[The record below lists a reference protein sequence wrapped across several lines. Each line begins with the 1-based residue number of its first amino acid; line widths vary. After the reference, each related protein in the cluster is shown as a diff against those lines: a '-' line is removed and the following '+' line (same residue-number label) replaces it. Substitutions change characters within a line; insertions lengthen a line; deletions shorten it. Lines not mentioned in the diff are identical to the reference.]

1 MWPHVASGH
10 HIRQLGAEGCT
21 CMRRLGLALV
31 TGVEGQG
38 WWTPHSPTARGRGEE
53 QKSEV
58 GESGEH
64 RLRGG
69 YIKREKVFVLNVATD
84 TRPENTTR
92 WNVQVVLSAAEL
104 SPRLEIDLEGAEGD
118 AGVRERLQ
126 GLCGEEGGGWGL
138 GSPTGKGVA
147 GEVNELP
154 LGENLHQ

>member
-1 MWPHVASGH
+1 MSGGPLWPHVASGH

-92 WNVQVVLSAAEL
+92 WNVQVVLSAA
-104 SPRLEIDLEGAEGD
+104 
-118 AGVRERLQ
+118 
-126 GLCGEEGGGWGL
+126 
-138 GSPTGKGVA
+138 
-147 GEVNELP
+147 
-154 LGENLHQ
+154 